1 MPTEASLS
9 AEMRL
14 TVRVIAARN
23 LRAMDFNGFSDPYV
37 KLQVGKQRCKT
48 KVVKMNL
55 NPEWDQEFSFVVM
68 DVREVLK
75 FDVYDEDLIG
85 IDDFLGQV
93 RVPLEDLL
101 AAEDLSLGQRWYQ
114 LLPKSKSDKAVDCG
128 EICVTISLETAGA
141 TRSWS
146 DATELTGIEKQYSL
160 SSSQSTASSAALAYQ
175 ENEASKED
183 NGNEYPDG
191 AEIPEEDQCSEG
203 TDQTAADDRFNGNPS
218 ENSNGTEISK
228 TEKLDRLSIVD
239 RVFQMF
245 KKTDDLSSTSMAKT
259 EALEEVQQAPAEVEA
274 PVSQTDDKSSEAPFD
289 ELLRSFESMHEG
301 VEMPVNLQGILVNQ
315 SYFASPG
322 DLNSLIFS
330 PDSDFRQT
338 LVQIQGCTDFKTEP
352 WRTDNDGES
361 LKRVVTYTTA
371 PSKLIKAV
379 KATEEQSYLKADGKE
394 YSVLMSASTP
404 DVPYGT
410 YFRTE
415 ILFRIMPG
423 PELDSE
429 QQTSHLVISW
439 RMNFLQSTMMK
450 SMIENGAKQ
459 GLEQN
464 YAQFSDLLAE
474 KIKPIDVDDAGSDKE
489 QVLGSL
495 QGGQESDWKIAL
507 LYFCNFGV
515 LSSLFV
521 ALYILVHVLLV
532 NSGAVQGLEFPG
544 LDLPDSLSEIVMGGL
559 LFLQVQHIFKKIV
572 CFFQAREQKVG
583 DHGVKAKGDG
593 WLLTVALI
601 EGTKLAPVDATGF
614 SDPYVVFTCNGKTK
628 TSSIKFQTLE
638 PQWNDIFEF
647 DAMDD
652 PPSVM
657 NVHVYD
663 FDGPFDEVTSLGHA
677 EINFVKSN
685 LSELAD
691 VWIPLEG
698 NLAKSRQSKLHLRIF
713 LNNSKGTGMVTEYL
727 SKMEKEVGKK
737 MPLRSPRTN
746 TAFQELFS
754 LPADEFLISSFTCYL
769 KRKMPTQGHLFLS
782 PRTIGFYSSM
792 FGRKTKFFFLWE
804 DIEDI
809 QAIPTS
815 ISSWSPSLAITLH
828 KGRGMDAK
836 HGAKSIESGKLKFCL
851 QSFASFSVANRTIMA
866 LWKAR
871 SLSSEF
877 KVQIAEEQS
886 QNKTLESEDSGI
898 FVGVEDSK
906 SLQMSEVFS
915 STISSNMNSL
925 MEVFEGGSLEMK
937 VMEKVG
943 CLKYSATQWESDK
956 PDESQRQIHYKFSR
970 KLSPVGGEVTG
981 TQLKSPM
988 PNKKGWIIEEVMELQ
1003 GVLLGDFFT
1012 LHIKYQIE
1020 DLAPKQKACS
1030 VQVSL
1035 GIEWSKSTR
1044 HQKRIEKNVLSS
1056 SSARLKEMFSL
1067 ASKQVSHAR

>member
-1 MPTEASLS
+1 
-9 AEMRL
+9 MRL
-14 TVRVIAARN
+14 NVRVIGARN

-37 KLQVGKQRCKT
+37 KLQVGKQRFKT

-55 NPEWDQEFSFVVM
+55 NPEWDQEFSFVVS

-75 FDVYDEDLIG
+75 FCVYDEDMIG

-93 RVPLEDLL
+93 KVPLEDLL
-101 AAEDLSLGQRWYQ
+101 AAENFSLGTQWYQ

-128 EICVTISLETAGA
+128 EICLAISLETAGA

-146 DATELTGIEKQYSL
+146 DDLATELTGIHSDYSL
-160 SSSQSTASSAALAYQ
+160 SSSQSTGTSLALAYQ

-183 NGNEYPDG
+183 NINEYSDGSEIHEEDKCSIGREQTTAEAKPNGISSG
-191 AEIPEEDQCSEG
+191 AE
-203 TDQTAADDRFNGNPS
+203 T
-218 ENSNGTEISK
+218 SK
-228 TEKLDRLSIVD
+228 AEKLDKTSLVD
-239 RVFQMF
+239 RVCQMF
-245 KKTDDLSSTSMAKT
+245 VRKNDDAVPTTSLAKT
-259 EALEEVQQAPAEVEA
+259 EASEEVQEAPAGFEA
-274 PVSQTDDKSSEAPFD
+274 SVSQSDDMCSEAPFD
-289 ELLRSFESMHEG
+289 ELLRSFESRHEG
-301 VEMPVNLQGILVNQ
+301 VEMPVNLQGILINQ
-315 SYFASPG
+315 SYFTSPN
-322 DLNSLIFS
+322 DLNNLLFS
-330 PDSDFRQT
+330 PDSDFRRT
-338 LVQIQGCTDFKTEP
+338 LVQLQGCTDFTSEP
-352 WRTDNDGES
+352 WIIGNGGET
-361 LKRVVTYTTA
+361 LKRVITYTTA
-371 PSKLIKAV
+371 PSKLVKAV
-379 KATEEQSYLKADGKE
+379 RATEEQSYLKADGKE
-394 YSVLMSASTP
+394 YSVLLSASTP
-404 DVPYGT
+404 DVPCGT

-415 ILFRIMPG
+415 VLFRIMPG

-450 SMIENGAKQ
+450 GIIENGARQ

-464 YAQFSDLLAE
+464 YAQFLDLLSE
-474 KIKPIDVDDAGSDKE
+474 KVKPIDVEDAGSDKE
-489 QVLGSL
+489 QVLSSL
-495 QGGQESDWKIAL
+495 QGGQESDWKIAF

-521 ALYILVHVLLV
+521 ALYIVVHVSLV

-559 LFLQVQHIFKKIV
+559 LFLQVQNMYKKLM

-583 DHGVKAKGDG
+583 DHGVKAQGDG

-691 VWIPLEG
+691 VWIPLQG
-698 NLAKSRQSKLHLRIF
+698 NLAQSRQSKLHLRIF

-737 MPLRSPRTN
+737 MTLRSPRTN

-754 LPADEFLISSFTCYL
+754 LPAEEFLISSFTCYL
-769 KRKMPTQGHLFLS
+769 KRKLHTQGHLFLS
-782 PRTIGFYSSM
+782 PRIIGFYSSM

-809 QAIPTS
+809 QAIPPS
-815 ISSWSPSLAITLH
+815 LSSWSPSLAIILH

-836 HGAKSIESGKLKFCL
+836 HGAKSVENGKLKFSL

-871 SLSSEF
+871 SLSSET

-886 QNKTLESEDSGI
+886 HNNTLQSEDSGI
-898 FVGVEDSK
+898 FAGVEDSK

-915 STISSNMNSL
+915 SVISANMASL
-925 MEVFEGGSLEMK
+925 MEVFGGGSLEMK

-943 CLKYSATQWESDK
+943 CLKYSATQWEPDK
-956 PDESQRQIHYKFSR
+956 PDEYQRQIHYKFSR

-988 PNKKGWIIEEVMELQ
+988 PNNKGWIIEEVMELQ

-1012 LHIKYQIE
+1012 LHIKYQVE

-1030 VQVSL
+1030 VQVYL
-1035 GIEWSKSTR
+1035 GIEWSKTTR

-1067 ASKQVSHAR
+1067 ASKQLSHAR